1 MRDIPVVRGGL
12 QDSSDGSDQVE
23 AQPHTREK
31 TLSDYIG
38 GGAYPDAGVEI
49 GVGDDGRATEGISTG
64 TGDMGNS
71 GSPTV
76 DTGDT
81 SSVGTVP
88 TDASQGTLEE
98 IEQTLENKTGGAAF
112 GDPDVVEDV
121 GSGDAVESGQ
131 QSSTSETSDLIGG
144 RSEILIAGAIVAA
157 ILLLGGS

>member
-121 GSGDAVESGQ
+121 GSGEAV
-131 QSSTSETSDLIGG
+131 SSPDQSETSIGTG
-144 RSEILIAGAIVAA
+144 SLLDDPVMLAVAGVIVAGV
-157 ILLLGGS
+157 LLLR